1 MFSLQTMF
9 GKGDKFYDLL
19 EASAEAAREGATA
32 LQKLLEHRG
41 EAMILDSFRAAR
53 RREKQLA
60 AQISQA
66 LVNTFV
72 TALDREDIEA
82 MSNALYRIP
91 KTIEKFAER
100 YAIMPSRL
108 EGVDFAARAVL
119 LMRATEVL
127 AEMVGELRNGLRID
141 RMRALQDRL
150 QAIESEADRMLLE
163 AYRGLYTT
171 NGDPIKVVLA
181 KDLFELMEKA
191 IDRCR
196 DVGNVI
202 YSIVLKNS

>member
-9 GKGDKFYDLL
+9 GKGDRFYSLL
-19 EASAEAAREGATA
+19 EASAQAAHEGAQA
-32 LQKLLEHRG
+32 LQTLLAHQ
-41 EAMILDSFRAAR
+41 AQAPMLDTFRSAR

-60 AQISQA
+60 AQISEA

-100 YAIMPSRL
+100 YALVSDRVRDI
-108 EGVDFAARAVL
+108 DFASRAAL

-127 AEMVGELRNGLRID
+127 VEMVGELRNGLRID
-141 RMRALQDRL
+141 RMKTLQDRL

-163 AYRGLYTT
+163 TYRSLYTAG
-171 NGDPIKVVLA
+171 GDPIRVVLA

-202 YSIVLKNS
+202 YAIVLKHS